1 MRAKFAV
8 VGHPNKGKSS
18 IVSTLSRSDRV
29 EISSCSGTT
38 TRSQAFAVETRNSA
52 YELIDT
58 PGFQRPRKVLAWLQ
72 KRATQAD
79 QRATAV
85 AGFIQDEQCQRRFPD
100 EVELLTPIVKGA
112 AILFVVDGSRPYDV
126 DYEAEMEILRWSG
139 QPSMAL
145 INPIE
150 NDAFVPAWQSAL
162 AQYFKTVRVFNP
174 YKAEFDSQIEL
185 LSVFSHLQPKWAA
198 TLNQVIQDL
207 LQQRVEQKKQSAIV
221 LSRLLEDQCFYRS
234 SQKVLSKSQ
243 AEMAKPALAKR
254 YASWMG
260 AREEQA
266 LQRLLDIYAHNTTN
280 LSLSQINLPPDLFEL
295 SHWYVWG
302 LNKKQLTLAAT
313 VGGITSGGAID
324 LVVGGQS
331 FLMGAIGGGLLGAGS
346 AWFGAKKLVK
356 TRIKGL
362 PLGGFEACYGP
373 VSNPNF
379 PYVVIGRFLY
389 LFEQISQRNHAQRSL
404 IEINPGALQQKIDFL
419 EKSDQKAVH
428 KACMQL
434 VKQKTVEQLS
444 DVLFPLF

>member
-29 EISSCSGTT
+29 EISSRSGTT
-38 TRSQAFAVETRNSA
+38 KRSQAFAVETSNSA

-72 KRATQAD
+72 KRAAQAD
-79 QRATAV
+79 QRAAAV
-85 AGFIQDEQCQRRFPD
+85 ASFVKDEQCQRRFPD

-150 NDAFVPAWQSAL
+150 NDSFVSAWQSAL
-162 AQYFKTVRVFNP
+162 AQYFKTVRVFDP
-174 YKAEFDSQIEL
+174 YKAEFESQIEL
-185 LSVFSHLQPKWAA
+185 LSVFSHLQPKWAH
-198 TLNQVIQDL
+198 TLNQVTQDL
-207 LQQRVEQKKQSAIV
+207 LQQRVGQTKQSATV
-221 LSRLLEDQCFYRS
+221 LSRLVEDLCFYRC
-234 SQKVLSKSQ
+234 SQKVLTKDQ
-243 AEMAKPALAKR
+243 AETVKPVLAKQ
-254 YASWMG
+254 YTSWMA
-260 AREEQA
+260 AREANAMQ
-266 LQRLLDIYAHNTTN
+266 QLLEIYAHSGTN
-280 LSLSQINLPPDLFEL
+280 LSLSQISHPPDLFDLE
-295 SHWYVWG
+295 HWYAWG

-313 VGGITSGGAID
+313 VGGVASGGAID
-324 LVVGGQS
+324 LALGGQS
-331 FLMGAIGGGLLGAGS
+331 FLIGALSGGMLGAGS
-346 AWFGAKKLVK
+346 AWFGANKLVK

-379 PYVVIGRFLY
+379 PYVVVGRFLY
-389 LFEQISQRNHAQRSL
+389 LHDQISRRNHAQRTE
-404 IEINPGALQQKIDFL
+404 IKINPGTLQQKIDSL
-419 EKSDQKAVH
+419 EKSDQKTVH

-434 VKQKTVEQLS
+434 VKQKTVEHLP
-444 DVLFPLF
+444 DILFPLF